1 MNKTTAAT
9 AAIAPRAKTSGM
21 TQFTPPLV
29 RSGVSSR
36 LISSYNSSEDSGLLS
51 DMEDSRMD
59 SSGRDDSAGSGGSA
73 AAELSLAADEGFSC
87 SALLSAG
94 GWDAG
99 LEAVWAGL
107 EVSAGF
113 EEGSAGLDDSA
124 GLEGSGLLSSG
135 MEGSGWDTWLG

>member
-9 AAIAPRAKTSGM
+9 AAIAPSAKTSGM
-21 TQFTPPLV
+21 IQFTPPLV
-29 RSGVSSR
+29 RPGVSSR

-51 DMEDSRMD
+51 GKEDSRMD
-59 SSGRDDSAGSGGSA
+59 SSGRDDSADSDDSA

-87 SALLSAG
+87 STLLSAC

-135 MEGSGWDTWLG
+135 MEGSG

>member
-9 AAIAPRAKTSGM
+9 AAIAPGAKTSGM

-87 SALLSAG
+87 STLLSTC
-94 GWDAG
+94 DCD
-99 LEAVWAGL
+99 
-107 EVSAGF
+107 AGF
-113 EEGSAGLDDSA
+113 EAI
-124 GLEGSGLLSSG
+124 
-135 MEGSGWDTWLG
+135 

>member
-1 MNKTTAAT
+1 
-9 AAIAPRAKTSGM
+9 
-21 TQFTPPLV
+21 
-29 RSGVSSR
+29 
-36 LISSYNSSEDSGLLS
+36 
-51 DMEDSRMD
+51 MD

-87 SALLSAG
+87 SALLSAC

-124 GLEGSGLLSSG
+124 GLEGSGFLWNGGFRLGHLAGIAGSPGFLLFF
-135 MEGSGWDTWLG
+135 